1 MTLREIAVLAVP
13 TTTDADDVG
22 ELTDVLTALG

>member
-1 MTLREIAVLAVP
+1 MTVGEVAVLAVP
-13 TTTDADDVG
+13 TSDADDLG